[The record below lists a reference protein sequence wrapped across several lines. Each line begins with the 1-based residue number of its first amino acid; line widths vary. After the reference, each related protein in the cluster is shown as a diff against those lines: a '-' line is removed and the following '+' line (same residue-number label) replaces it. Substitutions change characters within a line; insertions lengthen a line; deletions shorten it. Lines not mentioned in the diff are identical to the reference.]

1 MTKLTFLENDD
12 YRLVAAEDLETG
24 EVRYIT
30 DDMDTD
36 MIDADLMS
44 YLESVED
51 WLLWHILE
59 ASGVWELYN
68 MNNILVTR
76 EIK

>member
-36 MIDADLMS
+36 MIDARD
-44 YLESVED
+44 
-51 WLLWHILE
+51 
-59 ASGVWELYN
+59 
-68 MNNILVTR
+68 
-76 EIK
+76 

>member
-1 MTKLTFLENDD
+1 MTKLTFLENGD

-30 DDMDTD
+30 D
-36 MIDADLMS
+36 MIDADPMS

-51 WLLWHILE
+51 WSSWHILE

>member
-36 MIDADLMS
+36 MIDADPMS

-51 WLLWHILE
+51 WSSWHILE

>member
-30 DDMDTD
+30 DMV
-36 MIDADLMS
+36 DADPMS

-51 WLLWHILE
+51 WSSWQILE
-59 ASGVWELYN
+59 ASAVWELYN
-68 MNNILVTR
+68 MNNILATLEV
-76 EIK
+76 E

>member
-1 MTKLTFLENDD
+1 M
-12 YRLVAAEDLETG
+12 VAAEDLETG

-30 DDMDTD
+30 D
-36 MIDADLMS
+36 MIDADPMS

-51 WLLWHILE
+51 WSSWHILE

>member
-1 MTKLTFLENDD
+1 MTKLTFLENGD

-24 EVRYIT
+24 EVIYIT

-44 YLESVED
+44 YLELVED
-51 WLLWHILE
+51 WLLRHILE
-59 ASGVWELYN
+59 ASGVLGVVQHE
-68 MNNILVTR
+68 
-76 EIK
+76 

>member
-30 DDMDTD
+30 D
-36 MIDADLMS
+36 MIDADPMS

-51 WLLWHILE
+51 WSSWHILE
-59 ASGVWELYN
+59 ASVVWELYN

>member
-30 DDMDTD
+30 D
-36 MIDADLMS
+36 MIDADPMS

-51 WLLWHILE
+51 WSSWHILE

>member
-12 YRLVAAEDLETG
+12 YRLVVAEDLETG

-30 DDMDTD
+30 D
-36 MIDADLMS
+36 MIDADPMS

-51 WLLWHILE
+51 WSSWHILE
-59 ASGVWELYN
+59 ASVVWELYN